1 MGKTVLK
8 DLVAMTKAF
17 FGTHKFLTKLSKIP
31 TTEIFQLPAFEQ
43 VPDVLLRIE
52 IRSVAWQAF

>member
-1 MGKTVLK
+1 
-8 DLVAMTKAF
+8 MTKAF
-17 FGTHKFLTKLSKIP
+17 FGTHQFLTKLSKIL